1 MKKLMSLL
9 LSSVLCLSLAMPTV
23 AFGADTIDD
32 IDTQIEQEH
41 NIIDDVDV
49 DTIEDEQKD
58 IDDMPTVSITMNEK
72 GEIQDINSDEGIM
85 IEPSTE
91 NNEDDDEVIND
102 ETTEDK
108 TDDEVVNDETT
119 EDKTDDEVVNNE
131 TTEDKTDDEVVN
143 NETTEDKTDD
153 EVVNDETTED
163 KTDDEVVN
171 DETTEDKA
179 DDEVVNDEIKQDITD
194 KSQTENT
201 ENIETEDTQE
211 KAAPI
216 QGVLTDYYGVYIESK
231 SENTELPSIRENIDG
246 KGSNMQK
253 YTYYS
258 KETHYN
264 HEVTVKVRTEGLGV
278 NEKSSL
284 SAGKFGF
291 CKDYN
296 EVIDP
301 SNNAVLV
308 RSVDY
313 VITNLDPEEKQVRF
327 ECSIEP
333 AQDQMKTVTRVFV
346 IKLKGSEE
354 SGDSAAAPTSPE
366 FIVDNNKTGL
376 LLTGADSRMEYRKEE
391 TDTWI
396 DCTDSDIVF
405 AAPEAN
411 TNYYVRYKAQGNT
424 PASQTK
430 KITAYARP
438 AASIIRIDAA
448 TERLVQA
455 VGYTFDKTYEMKV
468 DNGEYFDVTDEI
480 LETGAAP
487 FLDKVPTGTQQTLYI
502 RKKAT
507 DTIPAGFERQI
518 VLLPRAATPTSLK
531 YDKVTFQLTGVTSG
545 MEYLNPT
552 KSSWTSISKDINL
565 SSLATTENA
574 VEIKVRVKQTTTN
587 SASRPYV
594 FTIPKLSPAPTWKI
608 DYKNELLTGFTANQ
622 NYEWR
627 KYGTT
632 TWKTFNGPSVS
643 LSELGYTGNGYLNI
657 YIRRPK
663 TNTQPHSAAS
673 YISIAPRPN
682 GPTVSFVCND
692 PRYKDDVVIKDI
704 DNSMQYSL
712 DLGNTWK
719 NVTSTEMVTDFR
731 SASYKI
737 YFRYKA
743 TDSAF
748 LSKNAI
754 FTIGTRAKAPT
765 VSINKT
771 TEILNTT
778 SVMEYSYNNVNFT
791 HCSGNMDMKAVIDAI
806 PTGGSKTIYI
816 RKFATETSPYSLTKE
831 IKIYARSNA
840 PTTPKYD
847 SATQKINGM
856 TTAMMYRANT
866 EETWHTL
873 SKGTSISV
881 AGYIKNNP
889 NTTIEIR
896 YKATATSSASKPLFI
911 KL

>member
-32 IDTQIEQEH
+32 IDTEIEQEH
-41 NIIDDVDV
+41 NIIDDVDI

-58 IDDMPTVSITMNEK
+58 IDDMPTVSVTMNEK

-91 NNEDDDEVIND
+91 NTENNEADDEVVNDETTEDKADDEVVNDETTEDKADDEVVNDETTENKTDDEVVND

-119 EDKTDDEVVNNE
+119 EDKTDDEVVN
-131 TTEDKTDDEVVN
+131 
-143 NETTEDKTDD
+143 
-153 EVVNDETTED
+153 
-163 KTDDEVVN
+163 
-171 DETTEDKA
+171 
-179 DDEVVNDEIKQDITD
+179 DEIKQDITD

-201 ENIETEDTQE
+201 ENIETKEIQEIQE

-231 SENTELPSIRENIDG
+231 SEDEKLPLIRENIDG

-258 KETHYN
+258 QKTHYN
-264 HEVTVKVRTEGLGV
+264 NKVSIIIRVEGLGL
-278 NEKSSL
+278 NERLST
-284 SAGKFGF
+284 SAGKI
-291 CKDYN
+291 DYSDTT
-296 EVIDP
+296 EPMDVVIDP
-301 SNNAVLV
+301 TNNAMLAWSTKYNIV
-308 RSVDY
+308 
-313 VITNLDPEEKQVRF
+313 NLDPEEKQVRF
-327 ECSIEP
+327 ECSVEP
-333 AQDQMKTVTRVFV
+333 AQDQMKRVTRVFI

-354 SGDSAAAPTSPE
+354 SGDSPAAPTSPE

-455 VGYTFDKTYEMKV
+455 VGYTFDKTYEMKI
-468 DNGEYFDVTDEI
+468 DNGEYFDVTDGI

-487 FLDKVPTGTQQTLYI
+487 FLDKVPAGTQQTLYI

-518 VLLPRAATPTSLK
+518 VLLPRAATPTGLK

-594 FTIPKLSPAPTWKI
+594 FTIPKLSSAPTWKI

-682 GPTVSFVCND
+682 GPKVSFVCND

-856 TTAMMYRANT
+856 TTAMMYKSNT
-866 EETWHTL
+866 ETTWHTL

-881 AGYIKNNP
+881 AGYIKNNS
-889 NTTIEIR
+889 NVTIEIR
-896 YKATATSSASKPLFI
+896 YKATTTTSASKPLFI

>member
-9 LSSVLCLSLAMPTV
+9 LSSVLCLSLAIPTV

-32 IDTQIEQEH
+32 IDTEIEQEY

-72 GEIQDINSDEGIM
+72 GEIQNINSDEGIM

-91 NNEDDDEVIND
+91 NNEADDEVIND

-119 EDKTDDEVVNNE
+119 EDKTDDEVVNDE
-131 TTEDKTDDEVVN
+131 TIEDN
-143 NETTEDKTDD
+143 ADD

-171 DETTEDKA
+171 DETTEDKTDDEVINDETTEDKT
-179 DDEVVNDEIKQDITD
+179 DDEVVNDETKQDITD
-194 KSQTENT
+194 KSETENT
-201 ENIETEDTQE
+201 ENIETEDIQE

-216 QGVLTDYYGVYIESK
+216 QGVLTDYYGVYIESIGEK
-231 SENTELPSIRENIDG
+231 PNESIRENIDG

-258 KETHYN
+258 QKTHYN
-264 HEVTVKVRTEGLGV
+264 NEVTVNVRMDGLGL
-278 NEKSSL
+278 NEKTSL

-291 CKDYN
+291 CPTHI
-296 EVIDP
+296 EQVDP
-301 SNNAVLV
+301 SNNAVLSS
-308 RSVDY
+308 SVDY
-313 VITNLDPEEKQVRF
+313 VITNLDPEEKQVRL
-327 ECSIEP
+327 ECSVEP
-333 AQDQMKTVTRVFV
+333 AQDKMKTVTRVFV

-396 DCTDSDIVF
+396 DCTDSDIAF

-411 TNYYVRYKAQGNT
+411 TNYYIRYKAQGDA

-438 AASIIRIDAA
+438 TASIIRIDAA

-518 VLLPRAATPTSLK
+518 VLLPRAATPTGLK

-622 NYEWR
+622 SYEWR
-627 KYGTT
+627 KSGTT
-632 TWKTFNGPSVS
+632 TWKTFNGPSVP
-643 LSELGYTGNGYLNI
+643 LSELGYTNIGFNI
-657 YIRRPK
+657 YVRRQQTTTEPC
-663 TNTQPHSAAS
+663 SAATYVNIPS
-673 YISIAPRPN
+673 RPN
-682 GPTVSFVCND
+682 GPTISFVCND
-692 PRYKDDVVIKDI
+692 TRYKDDVVLKGI

-712 DLGNTWK
+712 DLGKTWK

-743 TDSAF
+743 TDNAF

-806 PTGGSKTIYI
+806 PTGGSKSIYI

-856 TTAMMYRANT
+856 TTAMMYKANT
-866 EETWHTL
+866 ETTWHTL

-896 YKATATSSASKPLFI
+896 YKATTTSSASKPLFI

>member
-32 IDTQIEQEH
+32 IDTEIEQEY

-58 IDDMPTVSITMNEK
+58 IDDIPTVSITMNEK

-91 NNEDDDEVIND
+91 NNEADDEVIND
-102 ETTEDK
+102 
-108 TDDEVVNDETT
+108 
-119 EDKTDDEVVNNE
+119 
-131 TTEDKTDDEVVN
+131 
-143 NETTEDKTDD
+143 ETTEDKTDD

-179 DDEVVNDEIKQDITD
+179 GDEVVNDETTEDNADNEVVNDETTEDKADDEVVNDETTENKADDEVVNDETKQDITD
-194 KSQTENT
+194 KLETENT

-216 QGVLTDYYGVYIESK
+216 QGVLTDYYGTLIL
-231 SENTELPSIRENIDG
+231 SEDENHNIITENIDG

-258 KETHYN
+258 QKTHYN
-264 HEVTVKVRTEGLGV
+264 NKVSIIIRVEGLGL
-278 NEKSSL
+278 NERLST
-284 SAGKFGF
+284 SAGKI
-291 CKDYN
+291 DYSDTK
-296 EVIDP
+296 EPIDVIIDP
-301 SNNAVLV
+301 TNNAMLAWSTKYNIV
-308 RSVDY
+308 
-313 VITNLDPEEKQVRF
+313 NLDPEEKQVRF
-327 ECSIEP
+327 ECSVEP
-333 AQDQMKTVTRVFV
+333 AQDQMKRVTRVFI

-396 DCTDSDIVF
+396 DCTDSDIAF

-411 TNYYVRYKAQGNT
+411 TNYYIRYKAQGDA

-438 AASIIRIDAA
+438 TASIIRIDAA

-518 VLLPRAATPTSLK
+518 VLLPRAATPTGLK

-622 NYEWR
+622 SYEWR
-627 KYGTT
+627 KSGTT
-632 TWKTFNGPSVS
+632 TWKTFNGPSVP
-643 LSELGYTGNGYLNI
+643 LSELGYTNIGFNI
-657 YIRRPK
+657 YVRRQQTTTEPC
-663 TNTQPHSAAS
+663 SAATYVNIPS
-673 YISIAPRPN
+673 RPN
-682 GPTVSFVCND
+682 GPTISFVCND
-692 PRYKDDVVIKDI
+692 TRYKDDVVLKGI

-712 DLGNTWK
+712 DLGKTWK

-731 SASYKI
+731 STSYKI

-743 TDSAF
+743 TDNAF

-806 PTGGSKTIYI
+806 PTGGSKSIYI

-856 TTAMMYRANT
+856 TTAMMYKSNT
-866 EETWHTL
+866 ETTWHTL

-881 AGYIKNNP
+881 AGYIKNNS
-889 NTTIEIR
+889 NVTIEIR
-896 YKATATSSASKPLFI
+896 YKATTTTSASKPLFI